1 MLIGIGTDL
10 ARIQRFAALLSRR
23 GDAISRRLL
32 TPNERLAQQKA
43 ANPAAF
49 LAKRFAAKEAL
60 LKALGTG
67 LSGGL
72 SWQQLEVSNDA
83 QGKPLMKLSGAA
95 ADLAKVKGVTQIHLT
110 ISDERDYALA
120 FVVLES

>member
-67 LSGGL
+67 LSSGL

-95 ADLAKVKGVTQIHLT
+95 ADLAKAKGVTQIHLT